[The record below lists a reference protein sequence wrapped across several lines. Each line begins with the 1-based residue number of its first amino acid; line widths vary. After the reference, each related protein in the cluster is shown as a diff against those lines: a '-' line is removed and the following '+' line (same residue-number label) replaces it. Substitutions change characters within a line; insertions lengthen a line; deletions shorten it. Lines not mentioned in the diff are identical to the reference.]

1 MSERGVIRMSK
12 YLSGLSGKRKKIAE
26 ELLNDI
32 RGSQIKSS
40 TLYEVLKNELNNISD
55 AAIDIRFRKNQQ
67 VD

>member
-1 MSERGVIRMSK
+1 MSK
-12 YLSGLSGKRKKIAE
+12 YLSGISGKRKKIAE

-55 AAIDIRFRKNQQ
+55 AAIDIRFRQNQQ